1 VRPALDGVTPP
12 GHILEQLLQL
22 LCRRVFSLHIC
33 GGDPCFFLL
42 MLGRKSLD
50 NGDVIV
56 ILSALI
62 MLQLLLH
69 LLYQSLL
76 LLKLNALRCYTVL
89 FCNLVLQLEHDFS
102 CSVIH
107 SQLLLLQLQRFL
119 LLLDD
124 SVGLKT
130 QLLKLSLLL
139 GEVRFLG
146 LEVLPPNLLR
156 AHNIRIT

>member
-1 VRPALDGVTPP
+1 
-12 GHILEQLLQL
+12 
-22 LCRRVFSLHIC
+22 
-33 GGDPCFFLL
+33 

-76 LLKLNALRCYTVL
+76 LLELNALRCDTVL

-130 QLLKLSLLL
+130 QLLELPLLL
-139 GEVRFLG
+139 GEVRLLG